1 MPHPSSHRL
10 DLLLDTHVVL
20 WWLESSKRLTQ
31 RTRQAIVSADRVL
44 VSAASI
50 WELSIKIAK
59 GNLTIQGDLEHHILA
74 TGFDSLP
81 VTMPHALAA
90 ARLPRHHGDPFDRML
105 VAQASIESL
114 TLMTADPEQAKYG
127 ISVMLL

>member
-1 MPHPSSHRL
+1 M
-10 DLLLDTHVVL
+10 
-20 WWLESSKRLTQ
+20 
-31 RTRQAIVSADRVL
+31 L

-59 GNLTIQGDLEHHILA
+59 GNLTIQGDLEHHLAA

-90 ARLPRHHGDPFDRML
+90 AKLPKHHGDPFDRML
-105 VAQASIESL
+105 VAQAASEGL
-114 TLMTADPEQAKYG
+114 TLVTADREQAKYG
-127 ISVMLL
+127 VDVILL